1 MSANSQLME
10 RWRRDELAGPA
21 LRIARRLLGQVLV
34 AQGAGGPRRG
44 RIVEVEAYL
53 GPHDAASHSR
63 MGPTARNAPMFGPAG
78 HAYVFLVY
86 GMHHCFNVTT
96 GGGAA
101 VLIRGLEPVGALGA
115 CDGPGK
121 LARALGVTT
130 ADSGLPLDGP
140 RFGLERA
147 AFVPSRLVARGPR
160 IGVDYA
166 GAWAARPYRLFVR
179 GSAGVSRGDGRR
191 VLPVQ
196 RG

>member
-1 MSANSQLME
+1 MAH
-10 RWRRDELAGPA
+10 WRRSELEGPA
-21 LRIARRLLGQVLV
+21 LRIARQLLGQVLV
-34 AQGAGGPRRG
+34 AHGAGEVRRG

-53 GPHDAASHSR
+53 GPQDLASHSR

-96 GGGAA
+96 GRGAA
-101 VLIRGLEPVGALGA
+101 VLIRGLEPLGAVAA

-121 LARALGVTT
+121 LSRALGITT
-130 ADSGLPLDGP
+130 TDSGLPLDGA
-140 RFGLERA
+140 RFAIERA
-147 AFVPSRLVARGPR
+147 APVAPRSVVRGPR
-160 IGVDYA
+160 VGVEYA
-166 GAWAARPYRLFVR
+166 GDWAERPYRLFVR

-191 VLPVQ
+191 ALPVQ